1 MQRWPLVVTSL
12 ALGALAGASL
22 NNTFLQGRD
31 APAAAPPPERTSY
44 RDVVKKV
51 LPAVVSIEAKARA
64 ARPKRR
70 ADPPEDRKPSA
81 EMWPAAPDDS
91 SNFGSGV
98 LVDAKGVVL
107 TNYHVVEDSDQVE
120 VQLPDGRKFLSRDI
134 RSDPKTDLAVIRVES
149 KRPLPFLELGDSDA
163 MEIGDRVLAVGAP
176 FRLTGTVTAGI
187 VSAKSRNLRLHLY
200 EDFLQTDAA
209 VNPGNSGG
217 PLVNLYGQVV
227 GINAA
232 IKTRTGGFQGVG
244 LAIASNL
251 IKGVMAQL
259 LKDGA
264 VRRGYLGLQMQDV
277 EDDEI
282 AARLGL
288 KDTRGVVV
296 TLTVEGAPADKGG
309 VRDGDV
315 IVAIAGKPIRDGRQL
330 QSVVATQPLGKPV
343 EVGVVRDGK
352 LLLVKVTIE
361 EQPRDFGPLRV
372 PAPAAADVPRDGVAV
387 GKLGVEAA
395 DLTPQLARSLGFK
408 EGTKG
413 ALIVGLDRDSPAAEA
428 GLRRGV
434 LITKVDQ
441 KPVASVRELKE
452 AAGAGSVEQG
462 VLLRVQS
469 PQTGTGYVLLK
480 AGGN

>member
-1 MQRWPLVVTSL
+1 MKRWPLVVTSL
-12 ALGALAGASL
+12 VLGALAGASL
-22 NNTFLQGRD
+22 SNTLLQGRD
-31 APAAAPPPERTSY
+31 APAAPPPERTSY
-44 RDVVKKV
+44 RDVVKKI
-51 LPAVVSIEAKARA
+51 LPAVVSIEAKSRP

-70 ADPPEDRKPSA
+70 ADPPEDRRPSSM

-120 VQLPDGRKFLSRDI
+120 VQLTDGRKFLSRDI

-176 FRLTGTVTAGI
+176 FRLTGTVTSGI

-217 PLVNLYGQVV
+217 PLVNLDGQVV

-232 IKTRTGGFQGVG
+232 IKTRSGGFQGVG

-251 IKGVMAQL
+251 LKGIMAQL
-259 LKDGA
+259 LKDGS

-288 KDTRGVVV
+288 KETKGVVV
-296 TLTVEGAPADKGG
+296 TLTVEGAPAEKGG

-315 IVAIAGKPIRDGRQL
+315 IVAMAGKSIRDSRQL

-343 EVGVVRDGK
+343 EVVVVRDGK
-352 LLLVKVTIE
+352 PLAVQVKIE
-361 EQPRDFGPLRV
+361 EQPRDFGPLRA
-372 PAPAAADVPRDGVAV
+372 PAPVGEMPRDGVAV
-387 GKLGVEAA
+387 GKIGVEAA
-395 DLTPQLARSLGFK
+395 DLTPQLARTLGFK

-413 ALIVGLDRDSPAAEA
+413 ALIVGLDRDGPAAEA

-452 AAGAGSVEQG
+452 AVAAGSAVQG

-469 PQTGTGYVLLK
+469 PQTGTGYTLLK
-480 AGGN
+480 AGG